1 MTHKFYFP
9 IVIGAMLIT
18 ACSLPTVQTS
28 WSKPGAQPGEFE
40 RDQAICE
47 EDLGQAGLQGQAGFD
62 VCMKR
67 KGWFLIEETV
77 Q

>member
-1 MTHKFYFP
+1 M
-9 IVIGAMLIT
+9 T
-18 ACSLPTVQTS
+18 ACSLPTVKTS

-40 RDQAICE
+40 RAQAACEQDQ
-47 EDLGQAGLQGQAGFD
+47 GMAGLQGQSGFD

-77 Q
+77 K

>member
-1 MTHKFYFP
+1 MKNEIRL
-9 IVIGAMLIT
+9 IVIGTLLAT
-18 ACSLPTVQTS
+18 ACSLPTIKTS
-28 WSKPGAQPGEFE
+28 WSKPGAQPGEFK
-40 RDQAICE
+40 RAKVKCE
-47 EDLGQAGLQGQAGFD
+47 QDPGLTGLGDDAGFE